1 MPLVPPTVTP
11 PLVADS
17 LLDDDGLPAPEIID
31 RFESTTVDQLA
42 EYLDDHGTDVGG
54 AHAPVPEVV
63 LEGAGKLL
71 GFPHPVEGSGLQGIF
86 PVFPVHVTS

>member
-11 PLVADS
+11 PLIADS

-54 AHAPVPEVV
+54 AHAPVPEAV
-63 LEGAGKLL
+63 LDGSI
-71 GFPHPVEGSGLQGIF
+71 PVGGRI
-86 PVFPVHVTS
+86 VR